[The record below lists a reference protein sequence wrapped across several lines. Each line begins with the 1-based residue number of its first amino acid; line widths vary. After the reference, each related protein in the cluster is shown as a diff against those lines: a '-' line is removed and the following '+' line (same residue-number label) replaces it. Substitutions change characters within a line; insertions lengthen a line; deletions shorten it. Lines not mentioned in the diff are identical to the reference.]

1 MAEAF
6 SEPSS
11 PAKERSSG
19 LWAEA
24 ALGLLAI
31 LAALGCLYLF
41 PESALRVGRELH
53 VGILLPLVLCILAS
67 CALQIRGVKFPAWSF
82 ALVAGF
88 FLLQLWWL
96 WRSGTSD
103 TMLIGGFL
111 PYSDASDYLVN
122 AQVLA
127 GGERIQGQGHAND
140 HLLTSAMLGVLWKG
154 AHGDYR
160 LILVFIS
167 LLGAASVWLALAE
180 VSLLL
185 GAAAA
190 AVWLLVD
197 ILFFRRF
204 IGVPLSE
211 HLGMILGNLG
221 LALGCRAVRINR
233 GYYWV
238 LATFALALALRARPG
253 AIFTIPA
260 LVAGAFLARPQ
271 KGLRRWLLPGAM
283 AIAASAALLLDKFV
297 SQSVGNQNPN
307 ASISNAVY
315 HLYSLV
321 YGGEWTDAMNRYG
334 NDRPAVWLAVEAQLR
349 AHPFSLFSGGE
360 RSLVAIVRQG
370 YLFTFVNAKWLST
383 FLHLAFA
390 AGSVAVV
397 LNLRRDKRAWWLF
410 ALLAGLLASMPLL
423 PPWNT
428 DNMRVYAATVP
439 LIAFT
444 AAVGAYAAVSAVRA
458 WGLWPDSLRIG
469 SVRNPSEQPGKDGR
483 PSLGWLST
491 ALLAAVVIL
500 CVVLPPFFHARVLPF
515 TWSLEDT
522 YRVNRTDGT
531 IPYSPRMALK
541 LVPNSTPP
549 SVLTLRLADFRAGLG
564 GFARFYPGEAGLLA
578 SLPAGS
584 VLLPSFH
591 EFSFMAVDESHVPNS
606 DRGQEINIQV
616 RFIAEGWLLLAV
628 DEALLARSAALA
640 AYDPGAIGAFSFGIN
655 RFPVIRAGDTVT
667 LVENVNSVD
676 FIQPARS
683 GPNINSI
690 KPFGVGSRRLR
701 FPLAGEY
708 YLRINGHYPLKLLVI
723 DRDATAADS
732 DRLIVDFLAANCV
745 AGPDSGTR
753 PLGGQA
759 AFDPVRFFE
768 SEKPAPLS
776 RSSLLRLTALLESCA
791 RHSGQQ

>member
-1 MAEAF
+1 MAEAYAK
-6 SEPSS
+6 PSL
-11 PAKERSSG
+11 PAKERPG
-19 LWAEA
+19 AFWAEA
-24 ALGLLAI
+24 LLGLLVI
-31 LAALGCLYLF
+31 LAALGCLFLF
-41 PESALRVGRELH
+41 PESASRVGRELH
-53 VGILLPLVLCILAS
+53 LGLLLPLVLCVLAS
-67 CALQIRGVKFPAWSF
+67 CALQIRGVQFPAWSF

-96 WRSGTSD
+96 WRSGASD

-111 PYSDASDYLVN
+111 PFSDASDYMVN

-140 HLLTSAMLGVLWKG
+140 HLLTSAMLAVLWKG

-160 LILVFIS
+160 LILAFIS

-185 GAAAA
+185 GGFAGT
-190 AVWLLVD
+190 VWLLVD

-221 LALGCRAVRINR
+221 LALGCRAVRVNR

-238 LATFALALALRARPG
+238 LATFALALALQARPG

-260 LVAGAFLARPQ
+260 LVAGAFLAYPQ
-271 KGLRRWLLPGAM
+271 KGLRRWALPGAM
-283 AIAASAALLLDKFV
+283 AIAAAGAVLLDKFV
-297 SQSVGNQNPN
+297 SQAVGNQNPN
-307 ASISNAVY
+307 AAISNAVY

-334 NDRPAVWLAVEAQLR
+334 NDRPAVWHAVEAQLR

-370 YLFTFVNAKWLST
+370 YLFTFVNAKWLSSI
-383 FLHLAFA
+383 LHLAFA

-428 DNMRVYAATVP
+428 DNMRVYAATIP

-444 AAVGAYAAVSAVRA
+444 AAVGAYAAASPVRA
-458 WGLWPDSLRIG
+458 WGLLPDSLRIG
-469 SVRNPSEQPGKDGR
+469 STGNLSVQPAKDGR
-483 PSLGWLST
+483 PSLAWLST

-541 LVPNSTPP
+541 LVPDSTPP
-549 SVLTLRLADFRAGLG
+549 SALALRLADFRAGLG
-564 GFARFYPGEAGLLA
+564 GFARFYPGEAGLLE
-578 SLPAGS
+578 SLPAGC

-591 EFSFMAVDESHVPNS
+591 EFSFMAIDESHVPNS
-606 DRGQEINIQV
+606 DRDQAINVQV

-667 LVENVNSVD
+667 LVENVSSVD

-701 FPLAGEY
+701 FPVPGEY
-708 YLRINGHYPLKLLVI
+708 YLRVNQHYPLKLLVM
-723 DRDATAADS
+723 DRDSTEADS
-732 DRLIVDFLAANCV
+732 NRLIADFVASNCIAEPDGAA
-745 AGPDSGTR
+745 R
-753 PLGGQA
+753 HLGGQTA
-759 AFDPVRFFE
+759 VDPARFFE
-768 SEKPAPLS
+768 SEAPVPLS
-776 RSSLLRLTALLESCA
+776 RSSMLQFIADLESCA
-791 RHSGQQ
+791 NRSSPK